1 MNIALTWNLF
11 VLAFF
16 CIILAYSMMIGRNQT
31 LKIII
36 CTYVAILTADGIS
49 NLLAR
54 VAPPFIAV
62 IFPGTDSL
70 TAGLVL
76 KIALFVFVIVFLSMK
91 GNFQV
96 TVDDESSKLV
106 TFVLNVG
113 FGLLSAALLLS
124 TILVYVSGGS
134 FLQLTVGVGNDAIES
149 IKRSSPLVQN
159 LVEYYNV
166 WFAAPAMAFAAASF
180 LKK

>member
-16 CIILAYSMMIGRNQT
+16 CIILAYSLMIGRNQT
-31 LKIII
+31 LKIIL

-49 NLLAR
+49 NLLAH

-76 KIALFVFVIVFLSMK
+76 KVALFVAVIVFLSMK

-96 TVDDESSKLV
+96 TVDNESSHLV
-106 TFVLNVG
+106 TFVLNVAFG
-113 FGLLSAALLLS
+113 FLSAALLLS

-134 FLQLTVGVGNDAIES
+134 FLQLTAGITNDAIES
-149 IKRSSPLVQN
+149 MKRSSPLVEN
-159 LVEYYNV
+159 LVVYYNV
-166 WFAAPAMAFAAASF
+166 WFSAPAMAFAVTSF
-180 LKK
+180 LKQ